1 MILTVKLE
9 SVKLDDGL
17 EPLEELEPLD
27 VILVVPLDKLA
38 LHFPFLIAVKTV

>member
-9 SVKLDDGL
+9 PVRLDELLDEL

-27 VILVVPLDKLA
+27 AILVVPLGV
-38 LHFPFLIAVKTV
+38 I